1 MPGQGAIHAAWGRG
15 ERPGRGPRPG
25 LSVTAIAQAGA
36 KVAREEG
43 LAAVSMARVA
53 KEVGASTM
61 ALYRY
66 VASKDELLALM
77 VDAALGPPVPVAP
90 KEGWRAGLSRWA
102 WSQHE
107 RLAADRWAVAVPIS
121 GPPLTPNAVA
131 WLEDG
136 LWALRETCLPEEDK
150 ASVVLLLSGYVRGEA
165 ALVADLGAA
174 EFDGDEMM
182 LAYSGMLR
190 ALIVGDRFPALN
202 ALLDAGVFDK
212 ADHPDREFAFGLE
225 RLLDGIQA
233 LVDRQR

>member
-1 MPGQGAIHAAWGRG
+1 
-15 ERPGRGPRPG
+15 